1 MNPNMNYETQLMA
14 EPILAPEPLAPAPK
28 PQGFF
33 SRLIGVYFSP
43 GETFQ
48 EIGRAPRVLIPMI
61 VLALLMASVVII
73 ASQRISFEQVAV
85 QRIDD
90 AVADGKIPPEQAEQ
104 QKEQTKKFMGVFKY
118 IIPFFVAGF
127 SIVMALAIAGLA
139 KLISSM
145 MGIENTF
152 KPLLSV
158 TIYAILA
165 VSLVSAVVGTM
176 LLYLKPVEEIDPN
189 NPVGSNV
196 AAWLAMAGIKGVPKF
211 VSGFLTYVDVFYIW
225 KVALLGIGFAAV
237 SRKLKA
243 STAMVYTGVGA
254 LVIAVIGAAWTAMF
268 T

>member
-1 MNPNMNYETQLMA
+1 MDPKVSYETRIMD
-14 EPILAPEPLAPAPK
+14 EPILPPEPVMPAPK

-48 EIGRAPRVLIPMI
+48 EIGHAPRILIPMI
-61 VLALLMASVVII
+61 VLALLITTAVIV

-90 AVADGKIPPEQAEQ
+90 AVAEGKIPAEQAEP
-104 QKEQTKKFMGVFKY
+104 QKEQTRKIMAVMKYVIPPVAGVF
-118 IIPFFVAGF
+118 ILL
-127 SIVMALAIAGLA
+127 MALAIAGLA

-152 KPLLSV
+152 KPILSV
-158 TIYAILA
+158 TLYSILA
-165 VSLVSAVVGTM
+165 VSIISSVVGTA
-176 LLYLKPVEEIDPN
+176 LLFLKPVEEIDPN

-196 AAWLAMAGIKGVPKF
+196 AAWLAMVGIKGLPKF
-211 VSGFLTYVDVFYIW
+211 VNGLLAYVDVFYIW
-225 KVALLGIGFAAV
+225 KVALLGIGYAAV

-243 STAMVYTGVGA
+243 STAMVYTGIGA
-254 LVIAVIGAAWTAMF
+254 AIIAVIGAAWTAIA